1 MVAVGFLEAP
11 RVRWWRWRRW
21 WLDLCSACGFG
32 CWAAV
37 PGWTTAMAEGVVRE
51 VGRWAHLAYLAHD
64 SLQTEMLTHV

>member
-1 MVAVGFLEAP
+1 
-11 RVRWWRWRRW
+11 
-21 WLDLCSACGFG
+21 
-32 CWAAV
+32 V